1 MKKKPKTEFQ
11 KYKSIMA
18 KLNNELNNAKN
29 DSKKNE
35 TRNN

>member
-18 KLNNELNNAKN
+18 KLNKKLNPNACKRTGHN
-29 DSKKNE
+29 SN
-35 TRNN
+35 